1 MCMRN
6 GQTLAGDDGK
16 RLLCARNGWEERLMA
31 VEGRMQAWEAGV
43 VRAVE
48 KRMDYQSLASEEV
61 GCVGYQGAW
70 LSKQCLLF

>member
-1 MCMRN
+1 MARDCCVPE
-6 GQTLAGDDGK
+6 T
-16 RLLCARNGWEERLMA
+16 CARNGWEERLMA

-43 VRAVE
+43 VPAVE
-48 KRMDYQSLASEEV
+48 KRMDYQSLASAGV